1 MIEQSVLICP
11 ICGQETKNLISHT
24 RRRHDNSIKSR
35 VEFEEE
41 FLELKDAY
49 GQNNKVLEICE
60 LCDLVGAI
68 EAYAQKYNLT
78 LADLIKMKEAN
89 KRAFQD
95 GTRH

>member
-1 MIEQSVLICP
+1 MSAYHLTTIPKGVLGEVSKI
-11 ICGQETKNLISHT
+11 
-24 RRRHDNSIKSR
+24 
-35 VEFEEE
+35 EEE

-78 LADLIKMKEAN
+78 LNDLIKMKEAN